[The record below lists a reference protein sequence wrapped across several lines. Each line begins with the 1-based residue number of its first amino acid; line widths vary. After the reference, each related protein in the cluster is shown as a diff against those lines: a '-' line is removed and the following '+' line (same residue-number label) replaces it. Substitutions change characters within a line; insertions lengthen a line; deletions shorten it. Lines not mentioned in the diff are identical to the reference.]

1 MFKKAHLN
9 FFLISIGVLFY
20 VLAGISF
27 FFHTFLSEK
36 EKSDR
41 DFDLVTM
48 LENVSDIHG
57 PKSFIVYLKNDEPL
71 KMDFDASFYTS
82 EEILNILSSI
92 KEKGL
97 KPQEEI
103 ASNRIGHIYYKIKYN
118 PSYDTYFIVGVN
130 REVEAS
136 IIQYSLILL
145 LIIETAVFAA
155 LSTVLWYSSKWVVRP
170 LELSNARQK
179 RFISDASHE
188 LKTPLTIISTSAEV
202 LKNDLDDNKWISTIQ
217 DQVQHLSNLINQL
230 LALSIIDEKYELVST
245 EEFDFSSFLNLAI
258 LPYES
263 LAFEKGISFE
273 INIEPKIK
281 INGNKEAL
289 KQLIGIFMDNA
300 LKYCSENG
308 TIKVHLEKN
317 KRIKLTFYN
326 TGSDIPDDNKEIL
339 FERFY
344 RSDESRNSERK
355 GFGLGLSIASR
366 LCELY
371 NYQIKPESKYNEF
384 TSFTIFLTEQ
394 K

>member
-41 DFDLVTM
+41 DFVLVSM

-97 KPQEEI
+97 IPQEDI
-103 ASNRIGHIYYKIKYN
+103 ISSRIGHLHYKIKYN
-118 PSYDTYFIVGVN
+118 ISYDTYFIAGVN

-136 IIQYSLILL
+136 IIQYSLVLL

-202 LKNDLDDNKWISTIQ
+202 LKNDLDNNKWILTIQ

-273 INIEPKIK
+273 IKIEPKIK
-281 INGNKEAL
+281 LNGNKEAL

-308 TIKVHLEKN
+308 TIQVHLEKN